1 MISLN
6 VLTVLED
13 SGHQVIINWFFTDL
27 IEADANIRH
36 RAHVLKECRTEPVP
50 LLSQILQLPLK
61 VNHSTLSVKVLKRKP
76 WGLLG
81 LIRRL
86 SLLLA
91 IFVIHI
97 FHRLIFKFLGPA
109 LTELGTL
116 NLGKHVRSSSRFQA
130 TWFELLVNLRTLILQ
145 AIVFPEAQ
153 EVLLCVTPDLA
164 TGSSADVLFNKT
176 PISTK

>member
-1 MISLN
+1 
-6 VLTVLED
+6 
-13 SGHQVIINWFFTDL
+13 L
-27 IEADANIRH
+27 IEPDANIRH

-61 VNHSTLSVKVLKRKP
+61 VNHSTLSVKVLKGKP

-81 LIRRL
+81 LLGRL

-91 IFVIHI
+91 ILVIHI

-116 NLGKHVRSSSRFQA
+116 NLGKHVRSSSWFQA
-130 TWFELLVNLRTLILQ
+130 TWFDLLVNLRTLVLQ
-145 AIVFPEAQ
+145 AIVFFEAQ

-164 TGSSADVLFNKT
+164 AGSSADMLFDET